1 MKNNLNYKLLNILLI
16 MIMIYLA
23 YLTSNWWWGTTA
35 KLLSILAPFIIAFAV
50 AYCLHPLVK
59 WLEKKGVRKHLAVA
73 LVVITILAFIVTILS
88 FTLPLIYE
96 QLLLF
101 TKMILTFIGNVSDKF
116 DLNLGGF
123 EIAITDS
130 LNTIVKDLGKY
141 ISNGTID
148 ILNKSIS
155 FLTNL
160 VIVIIASIYFLLDM
174 DKIRQGIK
182 EFFSGFKKKTYRLVT
197 KLDQEITNY
206 FKGLGLFMLIEL
218 IEYSLLFLII
228 GHPNWLLLG
237 VLAAVT
243 TIIPYIGGF
252 ITNVVAIVIAS
263 VISTKLMV
271 LTFLIC
277 IIVPNID
284 GYFVSPKIYGKTN
297 QINPLLNIMAVF
309 VGGALGGMTGII
321 LALPLLIIL
330 STIVRTY
337 KSDIKKGIETVKEKI
352 D

>member
-1 MKNNLNYKLLNILLI
+1 MKSNLNYKLLNGLFIAAI
-16 MIMIYLA
+16 IYIA
-23 YLTSNWWWGTTA
+23 YLTSNWWGGLIL
-35 KLLSILAPFIIAFAV
+35 KLMAIITPFVISFAI

-59 WLEKKGVRKHLAVA
+59 WLEKKGVRKQLAVA
-73 LVVITILAFIVTILS
+73 LVVITILAFIITILS

-101 TKMILTFIGNVSDKF
+101 TNMILTFINNIADKF
-116 DLNLGGF
+116 DVNLGGF
-123 EIAITDS
+123 EIAVTDS
-130 LNTIVKDLGKY
+130 LNTVVKDLGKY

-160 VIVIIASIYFLLDM
+160 IIVVIVSIYFLLDM
-174 DKIRQGIK
+174 DKIRLWIK
-182 EFFSGFKKKTYRLVT
+182 DFFKGFKKKTFELVVN
-197 KLDQEITNY
+197 LDKEITNY

-218 IEYSLLFLII
+218 VQYSLLFLVV

-263 VISTKLMV
+263 VISTKLMI

-284 GYFVSPKIYGKTN
+284 GYLVSPKIYGKTN
-297 QINPLLNIMAVF
+297 QINPVLTIIVVF
-309 VGGALGGMTGII
+309 IGGALGGMTGII
-321 LALPLLIIL
+321 LALPLLIIFN
-330 STIVRTY
+330 TIFKVY
-337 KSDIKKGIETVKEKI
+337 KTDIKKGIRTVKEKI